1 MARAVASNFER
12 RASYEPLYD
21 FDPRTEA
28 SVEVFYADQVL
39 AKSFD
44 TRPGWFWWTCR
55 PAVQQAGSALCRG
68 PVHLPDGASADHAQP
83 REAHMARGVTLG
95 ADPHPN
101 DEPTYDIGPK
111 TGVRK
116 AERPVHAVEGCS
128 ARNRTSTTHAWN
140 VPYRAL
146 YDRTYRVLYDAG
158 INEKL
163 ADELATERTLAVAL
177 RSCEQQFQPQ
187 QGTTLDDF

>member
-28 SVEVFYADQVL
+28 SVEVFYADQVF

-68 PVHLPDGASADHAQP
+68 PVHLPDGASADHAEVIVDKRRPSRSGTQ
-83 REAHMARGVTLG
+83 TLRVC
-95 ADPHPN
+95 A
-101 DEPTYDIGPK
+101 K
-111 TGVRK
+111 RK
-116 AERPVHAVEGCS
+116 DYLRKRPIQ
-128 ARNRTSTTHAWN
+128 
-140 VPYRAL
+140 
-146 YDRTYRVLYDAG
+146 VL
-158 INEKL
+158 
-163 ADELATERTLAVAL
+163 LAVAKL
-177 RSCEQQFQPQ
+177 LQRANRKDVS
-187 QGTTLDDF
+187 

>member
-12 RASYEPLYD
+12 RASYEP
-21 FDPRTEA
+21 
-28 SVEVFYADQVL
+28 
-39 AKSFD
+39 
-44 TRPGWFWWTCR
+44 
-55 PAVQQAGSALCRG
+55 
-68 PVHLPDGASADHAQP
+68 
-83 REAHMARGVTLG
+83 
-95 ADPHPN
+95 DPHPN

-116 AERPVHAVEGCS
+116 AQRPVHAVEGCS

-163 ADELATERTLAVAL
+163 ADELATERTLATAL
-177 RSCEQQFQPQ
+177 SSRGKRSQDASAAAPAR
-187 QGTTLDDF
+187 TTHLANPHPDRS

>member
-1 MARAVASNFER
+1 
-12 RASYEPLYD
+12 
-21 FDPRTEA
+21 
-28 SVEVFYADQVL
+28 
-39 AKSFD
+39 
-44 TRPGWFWWTCR
+44 
-55 PAVQQAGSALCRG
+55 
-68 PVHLPDGASADHAQP
+68 
-83 REAHMARGVTLG
+83 MARGVTLG

-116 AERPVHAVEGCS
+116 AQRPVHAVEGCS

>member
-1 MARAVASNFER
+1 MARAIASNFER

-68 PVHLPDGASADHAQP
+68 PVH
-83 REAHMARGVTLG
+83 
-95 ADPHPN
+95 
-101 DEPTYDIGPK
+101 
-111 TGVRK
+111 
-116 AERPVHAVEGCS
+116 VEEVWS
-128 ARNRTSTTHAWN
+128 ARNRTGTAHAWN
-140 VPYRAL
+140 EKYEAL

-158 INEKL
+158 IDEKL
-163 ADELATERTLAVAL
+163 ADELATHRTLAAAL
-177 RSCEQQFQPQ
+177 TSCEKPPGFVPQ
-187 QGTTLDDF
+187 RSIPSDRFALLIDGLPLDLQC